1 LRLYLPVHLVEDSMK
16 LKFPLIA
23 AFVAL
28 LALTACGGGSG
39 DSGTAVSS
47 PAALTR
53 TDNVVGTGLE
63 AVTGKTVSLNYT
75 LWLYNASASDFKG
88 AQLESNPYSFK
99 LGTNAVIPGFEQ
111 GVLGM
116 KVGGKRTV
124 LVPSSLGYGAKGD
137 RGVPPNSG
145 LVFEI
150 TLNKVE

>member
-1 LRLYLPVHLVEDSMK
+1 MK

-39 DSGTAVSS
+39 GSNTTVSS
-47 PAALTR
+47 PAALTK
-53 TDNVVGTGLE
+53 TDNVVGTGAE

-75 LWLYNASASDFKG
+75 LWLYSATAADHKG
-88 AQLESNPYSFK
+88 TQLESNPYSFK
-99 LGTNAVIPGFEQ
+99 LGTGAVIGGFEQ

-124 LVPSSLGYGAKGD
+124 LVPSSLGYGATGS
-137 RGVPPNSG
+137 RAVPPNSG